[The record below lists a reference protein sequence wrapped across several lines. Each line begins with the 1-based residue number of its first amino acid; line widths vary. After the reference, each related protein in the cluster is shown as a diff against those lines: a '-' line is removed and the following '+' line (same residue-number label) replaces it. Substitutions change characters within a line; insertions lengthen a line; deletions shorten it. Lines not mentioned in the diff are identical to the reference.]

1 MGNFIWW
8 TLWLYLNSVSM
19 TMFRP
24 TNNETS
30 NLENDWVSLRKN
42 ANSELGSIS
51 FAKQLVVES
60 KKALLSL
67 TINAF
72 IDLWL
77 VIKGFD
83 RKSENNH
90 FCNCSIWS
98 ESEGV
103 KGQHTACAQDGGQI
117 FLRPPSVSRMSVST
131 CFQCLSSKL
140 LKTLSCW

>member
-1 MGNFIWW
+1 
-8 TLWLYLNSVSM
+8 M

-30 NLENDWVSLRKN
+30 NLENDWVSLKKN

-72 IDLWL
+72 IDL
-77 VIKGFD
+77 
-83 RKSENNH
+83 
-90 FCNCSIWS
+90 
-98 ESEGV
+98 
-103 KGQHTACAQDGGQI
+103 
-117 FLRPPSVSRMSVST
+117 
-131 CFQCLSSKL
+131 
-140 LKTLSCW
+140 